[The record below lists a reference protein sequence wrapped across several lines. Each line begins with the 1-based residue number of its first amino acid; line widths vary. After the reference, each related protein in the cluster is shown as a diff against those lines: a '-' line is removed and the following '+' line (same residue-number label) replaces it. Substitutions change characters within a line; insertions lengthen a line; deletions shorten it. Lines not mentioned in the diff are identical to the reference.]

1 MKVMIKSAEA
11 ETIEIDFSGGS
22 FEVTQQKAVFESDD
36 GEMRIPF
43 VLNLP
48 KGAKPYPVGDYKF
61 SDACFQY
68 DGKKQVFQL
77 ARELALVPLRAAS
90 VVQPARAL

>member
-1 MKVMIKSAEA
+1 MKIVVKQAEA
-11 ETIEIDFSGGS
+11 NTLEIDFSGGS

-48 KGAKPYPVGDYKF
+48 KGSKPYAVGEYRFDD
-61 SDACFQY
+61 SCFQY

-77 ARELALVPLRAAS
+77 ARELKLVPLKAA
-90 VVQPARAL
+90 AKALSAV

>member
-11 ETIEIDFSGGS
+11 ETLEIDFSGGS
-22 FEVTQQKAVFESDD
+22 FEVTQQRAVFESDD

-48 KGAKPYPVGDYKF
+48 KGGKPYPVGEYRF
-61 SDACFQY
+61 ADACFQY
-68 DGKKQVFQL
+68 DGKKQVFTL
-77 ARELALVPLRAAS
+77 ARELTLVPLRAA
-90 VVQPARAL
+90 PAMQKAG